1 LGRQALGA
9 ALRTLGQGDL
19 GILLPEFICRDVPET
34 CRKMGFTVRWYEV
47 DRQLRPL
54 GLSKQ
59 PACRA
64 ILAVHY
70 FGFPQDLK
78 PFQAYCRRT
87 GAHFIEDA
95 AHAFLSKT
103 PQGKP
108 LGSAGDFGIF
118 SFRKT
123 LPLPDGAA
131 LRAGS
136 VWRGATRR
144 ATRCLAGKPAS
155 RRLEF
160 VKKNILQRWPRA
172 GFELRRLL
180 RPLRTFCER
189 LIPTPEFQ
197 PPFPGLGKALQAL
210 KPLKEIQRRQKAWKE
225 FHRLALQ
232 AGVSPLRG
240 GLPPGACPYGYAFRS
255 HHPPDAMRRAAAAAG
270 FSLIRWPDLPGEIR
284 GPIPHFYQNVY
295 FINFLESCPS

>member
-1 LGRQALGA
+1 
-9 ALRTLGQGDL
+9 
-19 GILLPEFICRDVPET
+19 
-34 CRKMGFTVRWYEV
+34 
-47 DRQLRPL
+47 LRPL

-87 GAHFIEDA
+87 GAQLIEDA

-103 PQGKP
+103 PQGQP

-123 LPLPDGAA
+123 LPIADGAA

-136 VWRGATRR
+136 VWQGATRR

-160 VKKNILQRWPRA
+160 VKKNILQRWPRV
-172 GFELRRLL
+172 GFELRRLF
-180 RPLRTFCER
+180 RPLRIFCER
-189 LIPTPEFQ
+189 ITPTPEFQ
-197 PPFPGLGKALQAL
+197 PPFPGLGKALQAVR
-210 KPLKEIQRRQKAWKE
+210 PLEEIQRRRKAWKE
-225 FHRLALQ
+225 FHRLACR
-232 AGVSPLRG
+232 AGLRPVFSR
-240 GLPPGACPYGYAFRS
+240 LPATVCPYGFPFRGS
-255 HHPPDAMRRAAAAAG
+255 AARCLLEEEAKRRG
-270 FSLIRWPDLPGEIR
+270 FSVMVWPDLPRELR
-284 GPIPHFYQNVY
+284 NQKQVLRLRVRMV
-295 FINFLESCPS
+295 NFLLSP